1 MIARA
6 AGVHSASDAKTA
18 NDGWRRTLSFDYTFD
33 IPVEVAAAVCKYRHD
48 RWKFEWGNPQFTRLY
63 VAIASDAHLGAHN
76 CEVRFTPLNGHRAAP
91 TPCPKSA
98 NIRHEASF
106 DHVVCASRE
115 RRRHIEPED
124 LGSL

>member
-48 RWKFEWGNPQFTRLY
+48 RWKFEWG
-63 VAIASDAHLGAHN
+63 
-76 CEVRFTPLNGHRAAP
+76 
-91 TPCPKSA
+91 
-98 NIRHEASF
+98 
-106 DHVVCASRE
+106 
-115 RRRHIEPED
+115 
-124 LGSL
+124 